1 LAGRSRTTF
10 TKLQKERARRE
21 KQQEKAA
28 RKQQRKLDNAT
39 RDPNE
44 IAEFQPSLTVDD
56 EGSELPA
63 DVDH

>member
-1 LAGRSRTTF
+1 MAGRSRTTF

-28 RKQQRKLDNAT
+28 RKQQRKLENAT

-44 IAEFQPSLTVDD
+44 IAEFPPSLSADD
-56 EGSELPA
+56 DGAEVPA

>member
-44 IAEFQPSLTVDD
+44 IAEFPPSFSAEDD
-56 EGSELPA
+56 GSEVPA
-63 DVDH
+63 DVDQ

>member
-1 LAGRSRTTF
+1 
-10 TKLQKERARRE
+10 LQKERARRE

-44 IAEFQPSLTVDD
+44 IAEFPPSLTADD
-56 EGSELPA
+56 DGSEFPA
-63 DVDH
+63 DIEG